1 MFSFSV
7 NGKTYKVKFG
17 YGVLTQSD
25 ILTQVSSMGAI
36 NNPKDMIKMLPE
48 LILVGLQKSTR
59 MNSDMKPK
67 KKRKLHTIKCAIFWT
82 TTKMNPQRK
91 ILIMDLLYLKKQIRS
106 LKRTVFIR
114 NGKSNGGEIGGRKET
129 SEDSAGSQEE
139 ELTFPEVVYKKL
151 LPLYLSIG
159 VSEEK
164 FMDSTPYDLEPYME
178 AYKLKQK
185 MADSQAWQFNMY
197 TMCAVQTAVANVLI
211 GKKSKAEYLKEPFSQ
226 TAEKQKQEDEENL
239 SETEKKRQRDRLLM
253 TLQLMQANF
262 ELNHGNNDEGRQD

>member
-1 MFSFSV
+1 MFSFSA

-91 ILIMDLLYLKKQIRS
+91 ILIMDLLYLKKQVRS
-106 LKRTVFIR
+106 LKRTVFY
-114 NGKSNGGEIGGRKET
+114 
-129 SEDSAGSQEE
+129 
-139 ELTFPEVVYKKL
+139 PE
-151 LPLYLSIG
+151 
-159 VSEEK
+159 
-164 FMDSTPYDLEPYME
+164 
-178 AYKLKQK
+178 
-185 MADSQAWQFNMY
+185 W
-197 TMCAVQTAVANVLI
+197 
-211 GKKSKAEYLKEPFSQ
+211 
-226 TAEKQKQEDEENL
+226 
-239 SETEKKRQRDRLLM
+239 
-253 TLQLMQANF
+253 
-262 ELNHGNNDEGRQD
+262 